1 MIETMQLIVRAFVG
15 INFRIADVNDLISN
29 ATGAVIGFIMLLL
42 FVKIL
47 KKIIKIDGYID
58 RHL

>member
-1 MIETMQLIVRAFVG
+1 MQLIVRAFVG